1 MSSIED
7 RWPAA
12 LDYPEP
18 EPVQLDIASIIRRG
32 TRRRRARRAVKA
44 ATVIVACG
52 IVPAAVTTDI
62 AVLAAPGYP
71 QAGVARGAGGVKF
84 GTNSGTYGTSAA
96 PSSGQR
102 HSSEINGGTHSEP
115 GVITGMAGLSGT
127 PRPYPAVRLRTA
139 ASFPARYGPLRGL
152 AGDQAGTGVWAW
164 GATAGEVRLIRVRPN
179 GTSRS
184 WLVLRLAGTLAS
196 DGQAAFAVSAGGV
209 AWLGMNATLV
219 RFDTVTGA
227 ITSWAVPVPAA
238 GGASGHHAIRALA
251 LGPGGRVA
259 ILLDHS
265 SSAVVLNEA
274 TGRFTELA
282 MPNPADQPISAGFA
296 RSGLLGVGFQTAG
309 RARQPGVLLVP
320 RSGRSRVAAVTQP
333 DAVSPYGTA
342 SLLVGSVRPEVVSAN
357 GAVRPLVLPVPRLD
371 LTGLPQPPVPLASGR
386 LVTFEPGSVLVY
398 AAHARSTAAAIRRFD
413 RYRAPSG
420 LHDGTVDSAGYLW
433 ALDSAHPDAIVI
445 VTAPR

>member
-71 QAGVARGAGGVKF
+71 QAGVAPRAGGVRF
-84 GTNSGTYGTSAA
+84 GTSSVPDGKGHV

-115 GVITGMAGLSGT
+115 AVITGMAGSSGT

-164 GATAGEVRLIRVRPN
+164 GATAGKVRLIRVRPN

-184 WLVLRLAGTLAS
+184 WPVLRLAGTLAT
-196 DGQAAFAVSAGGV
+196 DGQAAFAVSASGV
-209 AWLGMNATLV
+209 AWLGLNATLV

-227 ITSWAVPVPAA
+227 ITSWAVPAA
-238 GGASGHHAIRALA
+238 GGASGDHAIRALA

-259 ILLDHS
+259 IVLDHS
-265 SSAVVLNEA
+265 SKAVVLNQA

-296 RSGLLGVGFQTAG
+296 RSGLLGIGFHAAG
-309 RARQPGVLLVP
+309 RARRPDVLLVP
-320 RSGRSRVAAVTQP
+320 RTGRSRVATVTQP
-333 DAVSPYGTA
+333 DAVSPYGAT

-371 LTGLPQPPVPLASGR
+371 LTGLPQPPVPLANDR